1 MRARLKAASQVR
13 TASSHAVRICIAATF
28 LLLAPSVRVESL
40 RCSLLASAEKRTPGP
55 INTDDLIRIRDFGGS
70 GLGALSEP
78 FVLSPDGRSAALQ
91 LRQADPSGNTYCTA
105 LLIAP
110 TAGTGDPIVLDDGGE
125 VIAATS
131 SRYGI
136 SGLPMGI
143 PKQAIIRWSSDGKF
157 LAYTKFFSNRSEIWI
172 HDVDRRV
179 SNRKLVSD
187 VDIER
192 LAWSADGARLLY
204 ESRPGLTAARKAIAT
219 EGLSGFRLD
228 GRFWPL
234 SSDIPM
240 PPADAPFVARAINSS
255 SGAPESLRE
264 ADKVALHP
272 DPDRPAGST
281 SFARLGD
288 TMAWSAPSDD
298 GLFSPTMLHV
308 QVGPKELRC
317 TYFACSG
324 VTNLWWLTHEVLV
337 FQRRAGIDGSL
348 TQFYAWRP
356 GRDRPRLLLATT
368 DALFGCREGGEG
380 IICAQETSVSP
391 RHLVA
396 VSARNGSR
404 RVIFDPNPEYPAA
417 EAGIVR
423 RLEWANAAGVKT
435 YGDLVLPRQYRG
447 DRRLPLVIVQYES
460 RGFLRGGT
468 GDEYPIQ
475 ALAAHGF
482 AVLSFNRTPWL
493 PEVDHPVG
501 EDEYLRISMEDFA
514 DRRNILSSLTA
525 IIGQLDREGVIDP
538 GRVAV
543 TGQSDGAVT
552 ATFALTNTKLFSA
565 AILSTCCEDEAML
578 QQSAEGYEDFYVSM
592 GYPANREA
600 GREFWRIGSLAE
612 AAGAKPVPLLIQ
624 AASSEFR
631 MGLATYR
638 ELKRRGWPIEFY
650 VYPDEGHVKL
660 HPAHRSAIYRRSV
673 QWLDFWFMDRRSTDP
688 VDTSQYERWDALR
701 SSIRAQGS

>member
-1 MRARLKAASQVR
+1 MRAHLKAAYQIR

-28 LLLAPSVRVESL
+28 LLLAPSVRAESL
-40 RCSLLASAEKRTPGP
+40 RCSLLASAAKRTLGP
-55 INTDDLIRIRDFGGS
+55 INTDDLIRIRDFGGA
-70 GLGALSEP
+70 GLGARSEP
-78 FVLSPDGRSAALQ
+78 FALSPDGRSAALQ
-91 LRQADPSGNTYCTA
+91 LRQADPSSDTYCTA
-105 LLIAP
+105 MVIVP
-110 TAGTGDPIVLDDGGE
+110 ITGSGTPSVFDDAGDIV
-125 VIAATS
+125 AATS

-136 SGLPMGI
+136 SGLPLGI
-143 PKQAIIRWSSDGKF
+143 PKQAIIRWSPDGRF
-157 LAYTKFFSNRSEIWI
+157 LAYTKFFSDRSEIWI
-172 HDVDRRV
+172 HDFALHV
-179 SNRKLVSD
+179 SSRKLVSD

-219 EGLSGFRLD
+219 EGLSGFRFD
-228 GRFWPL
+228 ERFWPL

-240 PPADAPFVARAINSS
+240 PPADVPLVARAVNPS
-255 SGAPESLRE
+255 SGAPESLQE

-272 DPDRPAGST
+272 DPDRPASST
-281 SFARLGD
+281 ALARLGN

-298 GLFSPTMLHV
+298 GLFSPMMLHV
-308 QVGPKELRC
+308 QVGPNELPC
-317 TYFACSG
+317 TYDACSG
-324 VTNLWWLTHEVLV
+324 VTNLWWITHELLV

-356 GRDRPRLLLATT
+356 RRDRPRLLLATT

-501 EDEYLRISMEDFA
+501 EDEYLRLSMEDFA
-514 DRRNILSSLTA
+514 DRRNILSSLTS
-525 IIGQLDREGVIDP
+525 IIGQLDRDGVIDP
-538 GRVAV
+538 ARVAI

-552 ATFALTNTKLFSA
+552 ATFALTNTRLFAA
-565 AILSTCCEDEAML
+565 AILSTCCEDAAML
-578 QQSAEGYEDFYVSM
+578 QQSAEGYEDFYVRM

-612 AAGAKPVPLLIQ
+612 ADGTKPVPLLIQ
-624 AASSEFR
+624 ASSSEFR

-638 ELKRRGWPIEFY
+638 ELMRRGWPIDMY

-660 HPAHRSAIYRRSV
+660 HPAHRSAVYRRSL
-673 QWLDFWFMDRRSTDP
+673 QWLDFWFNDRKSANP
-688 VDTSQYERWDALR
+688 VDSPQYERWEALR
-701 SSIRAQGS
+701 HSVRVPGN

>member
-28 LLLAPSVRVESL
+28 LLLAPSVRAESL
-40 RCSLLASAEKRTPGP
+40 RCPLLASAAKRTPGP
-55 INTDDLIRIRDFGGS
+55 ISTDDLIRIRDFGGS
-70 GLGALSEP
+70 GLGARSEP
-78 FVLSPDGRSAALQ
+78 FVLSPDGRWAALQ

-110 TAGTGDPIVLDDGGE
+110 AAGTGDPIVFDDGGE

-136 SGLPMGI
+136 SGLPLGI

-157 LAYTKFFSNRSEIWI
+157 LAYTKFFSDRSEIWI
-172 HDVDRRV
+172 HDFVRHV
-179 SNRKLVSD
+179 SSRKLVSD

-240 PPADAPFVARAINSS
+240 PPADVPLVARAINSS
-255 SGAPESLRE
+255 GGAPESLRE

-281 SFARLGD
+281 AFARLGD

-317 TYFACSG
+317 TYDACNG

-380 IICAQETSVSP
+380 VICAQETSVSP

-423 RLEWANAAGVKT
+423 RLEWTNAAGVKT

-482 AVLSFNRTPWL
+482 AVLSFNRTPWQ
-493 PEVDHPVG
+493 PKVSNPVD
-501 EDEYLRISMEDFA
+501 EDEYLRLSMEDFA

-538 GRVAV
+538 ARVAV

-578 QQSAEGYEDFYVSM
+578 QQSAEGYEDLYVSM

-600 GREFWRIGSLAE
+600 GREFWLIGSLAE

-650 VYPDEGHVKL
+650 VYSDEGHVKL

>member
-1 MRARLKAASQVR
+1 MRAYLKAAFQIR
-13 TASSHAVRICIAATF
+13 TASRHAVRICIAAT
-28 LLLAPSVRVESL
+28 LLLTPSVQAES
-40 RCSLLASAEKRTPGP
+40 RQCSLTASAAKRTPGP
-55 INTDDLIRIRDFGGS
+55 INTEDLIRIRDFGGA
-70 GLGALSEP
+70 GLGARSEP
-78 FVLSPDGRSAALQ
+78 FILSPDGRSAALQ
-91 LRQADPSGNTYCTA
+91 LRQADPSSDTYCTA
-105 LLIAP
+105 LVIVP
-110 TAGTGDPIVLDDGGE
+110 TTGSGTPTVLDDGGE

-136 SGLPMGI
+136 SGLPLGA
-143 PKQAIIRWSSDGKF
+143 PRQAIMRWSPDGRF
-157 LAYTKFFSNRSEIWI
+157 LAYTKFFSERSEIWI
-172 HDVDRRV
+172 HDFARHV
-179 SNRKLVSD
+179 SSRKLVSN

-192 LAWSADGARLLY
+192 LAWSIDGARLLY
-204 ESRPGLTAARKAIAT
+204 ESRPGLTDARKAIAT
-219 EGLSGFRLD
+219 EGLSGFRFD

-240 PPADAPFVARAINSS
+240 PPADIPLVARAINPS
-255 SGAPESLRE
+255 SGAPESMQE
-264 ADKVALHP
+264 ADKAALHP
-272 DPDRPAGST
+272 DADWPAGST
-281 SFARLGD
+281 AFARIGD
-288 TMAWSAPSDD
+288 VTAWSAPSDD
-298 GLFSPTMLHV
+298 GLFSPAMLHV
-308 QVGPKELRC
+308 QAGPKALPC
-317 TYFACSG
+317 IYDACRG
-324 VTNLWWLTHEVLV
+324 IANLWWLPHGALV
-337 FQRRAGIDGSL
+337 FQRRAGVDGSV
-348 TQFYAWRP
+348 TQFYTWKP
-356 GRDRPRLLLATT
+356 GHGRPRLLLNST

-380 IICAQETSVSP
+380 IICAQETSASP
-391 RHLVA
+391 RRLVA
-396 VSARNGSR
+396 VSARDGSG

-435 YGDLVLPRQYRG
+435 YGDLVLPRQYEG

-501 EDEYLRISMEDFA
+501 EDEYLRLSMEDFA

-525 IIGQLDREGVIDP
+525 IIGQLDRDGVIDP
-538 GRVAV
+538 ARVAI

-552 ATFALTNTKLFSA
+552 ATFALANTGLFSA

-578 QQSAEGYEDFYVSM
+578 QQSGESYEDFYVRM
-592 GYPANREA
+592 GYPQNHAA
-600 GREFWRIGSLAE
+600 GKEFWRIGSLSDADE
-612 AAGAKPVPLLIQ
+612 AKPVPMLIQ

-638 ELKRRGWPIEFY
+638 ELKRRGWPIELY

-660 HPAHRSAIYRRSV
+660 HPAHRMAIYNRNIE
-673 QWLDFWFMDRRSTDP
+673 WLAHHFDLS
-688 VDTSQYERWDALR
+688 
-701 SSIRAQGS
+701 GSAKR